1 MLNTSTQTTKEPAEK
16 ISDTITHI
24 EEKETAFTLPA
35 VEIPKPS
42 VNQDQADT
50 AFEEFIKEKMNDLR
64 EAGFKPL
71 PRGIH
76 QEAAIRCYDEVL
88 NAGEEVLQ
96 ILREGYLPTWK
107 SGPPPASKLENN
119 MSAKRD
125 MRFVREQLTDWLQQG
140 YVERVQD
147 QPHIVAP
154 LSVNTKVDN
163 ATGI

>member
-1 MLNTSTQTTKEPAEK
+1 MK
-16 ISDTITHI
+16 
-24 EEKETAFTLPA
+24 
-35 VEIPKPS
+35 
-42 VNQDQADT
+42 
-50 AFEEFIKEKMNDLR
+50 DLR
-64 EAGFKPL
+64 DSGFKPL

-76 QEAAIRCYDEVL
+76 QPEAIRCYDEVL

-96 ILREGYLPTWK
+96 ILREGYSPTWK

-119 MSAKRD
+119 MTAKRD
-125 MRFVREQLTDWLQQG
+125 LKFVREQLAVWLQQG
-140 YVERVQD
+140 YVERVPD

>member
-1 MLNTSTQTTKEPAEK
+1 MLKASNKSIPVINEPAEK
-16 ISDTITHI
+16 IPKA
-24 EEKETAFTLPA
+24 EERETVFTLP
-35 VEIPKPS
+35 VTDIPKPS

-50 AFEEFIKEKMNDLR
+50 AFEKFIEEKMNDLR
-64 EAGFKPL
+64 DAGFKPL

-76 QEAAIRCYDEVL
+76 QADAIRCYDEVL

-96 ILREGYLPTWK
+96 ILREGYSPTWK

-125 MRFVREQLTDWLQQG
+125 LKFVREQLTDWLQQG